1 MNLCFVYFGRQKFQL
16 RREKD
21 LCVGIGIDCH
31 CCHFSVGRQKIKIK
45 WAHVPVNIFQSARR
59 KPFFARQKRLTALSR
74 KIFLSTEVDK
84 KIEFGGGLWGIVVL
98 STEVDKK
105 GTTSVPEKNTTLRTT
120 TSGRKYLGV

>member
-1 MNLCFVYFGRQKFQL
+1 LIVIAAIFEWVDK
-16 RREKD
+16 
-21 LCVGIGIDCH
+21 
-31 CCHFSVGRQKIKIK
+31 KIKIK

-84 KIEFGGGLWGIVVL
+84 KFEFGGGLWGIVVL

-105 GTTSVPEKNTTLRTT
+105 STTARSRFTITVLARPILVFFFGHQGKRGNIKGRN
-120 TSGRKYLGV
+120 SSKRKYLEPIL